1 MKSNFLIVIGLLGLW
16 ATAQAA
22 PIAQVAACG
31 TTVTIT
37 AIPEDGFRFDKW
49 NDGETANPR
58 SVDAA
63 NESYIAYFAS
73 SETTGWSET
82 GKDRVTLLPN
92 VVTLGGTMTLK
103 GLNED
108 EQTIIRV
115 YSSTGHLMA
124 QYTSVGEA
132 KYILDAAGVSGCY
145 FVHVSSP
152 SVESILRYVVYAK

>member
-63 NESYIAYFAS
+63 NESYIAYFA
-73 SETTGWSET
+73 
-82 GKDRVTLLPN
+82 LLPN